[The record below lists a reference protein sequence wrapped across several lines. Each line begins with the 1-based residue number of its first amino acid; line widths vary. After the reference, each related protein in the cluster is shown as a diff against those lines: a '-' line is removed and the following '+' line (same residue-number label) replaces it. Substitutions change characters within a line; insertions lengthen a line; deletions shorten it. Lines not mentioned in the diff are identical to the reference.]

1 MHEKLKH
8 IQHLII
14 SDPNANA
21 WRKQVEFRRANKD
34 WLLKSARIA
43 IKILRTLREKK
54 MTQVQLAELLAV
66 SPQHINKIL
75 KGQENLTLETIGKL
89 EAALGIE
96 LITII
101 KSDEKVVK
109 SDEWSEMVVQSFS
122 SRINNI
128 QQLGTIKPKCKENIY
143 SLAS

>member
-1 MHEKLKH
+1 MPQSETLKKLKSL
-8 IQHLII
+8 IQEA
-14 SDPNANA
+14 PNTDD
-21 WRKQVEFRRANKD
+21 WRLQVEFRRANKD

-43 IKILRTLREKK
+43 IKILRVLREKK

-89 EAALGIE
+89 ETALGIE

-109 SDEWSEMVVQSFS
+109 
-122 SRINNI
+122 
-128 QQLGTIKPKCKENIY
+128 KPMNE
-143 SLAS
+143 LE